1 MTATLPLPARTL
13 AAIGLALLAALALM
27 LVVRPMLS
35 DDDASTATPAAP
47 VTGAQPTTTPR
58 TTPAKPAVTLLPGI
72 PKPLVAKLNKEP
84 VVVVSIYSG
93 TSGTDRALVAQARKG
108 AKATGAA
115 YAAYNVLDESSARD
129 VSSFFGTVD
138 VPAIAVVRRPG
149 TVVTLLEGNVDG
161 AIVEQAAHNA
171 GARR

>member
-1 MTATLPLPARTL
+1 MIATLPIPTRTL

-27 LVVRPMLS
+27 LVVRPLLS
-35 DDDASTATPAAP
+35 GDDASTATPATQA
-47 VTGAQPTTTPR
+47 TGAPTTNSR
-58 TTPAKPAVTLLPGI
+58 TTSAKPAVTLLPGI
-72 PKPLVAKLNKEP
+72 PKPLVTKLRKEP

-93 TSGTDRALVAQARKG
+93 TSGTDRALVTQARKG

-115 YAAYNVLDESSARD
+115 YATFNVLEETSARD

-138 VPAIAVVRRPG
+138 VPAVAVVRRPG
-149 TVVTLLEGNVDG
+149 TVVTLLEGNVDA